1 MEGKIQKSYFEVLGV
16 CCPSETP
23 LIHRILKPLEG
34 VQKVSVNVPTKTVI
48 VVHNNLLISQAQIVK
63 VLNQARL
70 DASVRSYG
78 GRSGKTKSRN
88 WPSLYTVGSGL
99 LLTASFFKTLYRPLL
114 WLALAAVVVGLP
126 PVILRSYA
134 AIRRLVL
141 DINILLL
148 IAVGGAVA
156 LRDYQEAG
164 MIVFLFTFAE
174 WLESRASDK
183 ARDMMSSLMKE
194 MPQKATIAESGAV
207 VHPNEVKVNTVL
219 VVKAGEV
226 IPIDGVVVNGKSE
239 IDEKSLTGESFPVEK
254 TVGSFVWAGTMNL
267 TGYIDV
273 KTTAVAEESAVAKMA
288 KLVEEAHQKR
298 SRTQRMI
305 EEFAKYYS
313 PIVVIASVG
322 VAVVPAMLRV
332 HDLHHW
338 LYLSLV
344 VLVSAC
350 PCALVLSTPVATECA
365 LRRAASIGI
374 LVKGGHHLESL
385 ALVKV
390 MAFDKTGTLTR
401 GEFSVSY
408 FYPNS
413 SVVTGEKLLKKLP
426 LRFGFRVAS
435 MESKSNHPM
444 ATALVEYSRLNNIE
458 ASSDTVKDFVV
469 VPGEGISGDIDGNKI
484 SIGNRRMANRL
495 GCEVHAEGEDEKR
508 RGTTMGY
515 VVVNGVV
522 AATFGVC
529 DECRPGSNQVI
540 QELKRMGIK
549 TAMLT
554 GDSKISAVH
563 LQQQVGNSI
572 DFVHAELLPEGKV
585 STIEDLKK
593 LGLTVM
599 VGDGMNDAPA
609 LATASVGI
617 AMGVSGSAIATE
629 TSHITLMSN
638 DIGKIAVAIKL
649 GRKTKRKIIENIVLS
664 VTTKAA
670 ILGLAFAGHPLL
682 WAAVLADVGTC
693 VLVILNSMLLLL
705 QQQQTNNHGAGGHGS
720 HKGCAPCGDRDKH
733 HHKSVWSRLPCGSRS
748 THKSACVSHGE
759 GHGPHLHG
767 TGSLCGG
774 HKVESPSKHTSLGLS
789 MEEYGHMGCPGKCLP
804 HMQHYENED
813 HLPICLTH
821 DNDSTPHIATCH
833 RRCEDN
839 CAEACTQVAICLHPH
854 TEIIPH
860 THSHASETPHEE
872 KRPESCYHT
881 VTCCYTHEGEGEGD
895 CMHASGHGCA
905 HQHSHTSSDIGE
917 GEIRVQVEDSE
928 LVGQGEAS
936 KLSSC
941 GTGELTL
948 MNHDAFELH
957 GRTETEY
964 GDKDM
969 RGAGKEP
976 VTEPLVG
983 PNPKEAEQAEP
994 SRRKRKAS
1002 DMWAQSLQSL
1012 TEVPREVKGA
1022 PELVAVGGAGGATS
1036 PGACLNRTILKVS
1049 LS

>member
-78 GRSGKTKSRN
+78 GRSGKTKTRN

-239 IDEKSLTGESFPVEK
+239 VDEKSLTGESFPVEK

-332 HDLHHW
+332 DDLHHW

-385 ALVKV
+385 ARVKV

-401 GEFSVSY
+401 GKFSVSY

-413 SVVTGEKLLKKLP
+413 RVVSGEKLLYW
-426 LRFGFRVAS
+426 VAS
-435 MESKSNHPM
+435 MEGKSNHPM
-444 ATALVEYSRLNNIE
+444 ASALVEYSRLNNIE

-495 GCEVHAEGEDEKR
+495 GCEVAAEGEDEKR

-554 GDSKISAVH
+554 GDSKISAMH

-629 TSHITLMSN
+629 TSHVTLMSN

-649 GRKTKRKIIENIVLS
+649 GRRTNRKIIENIVLS

-705 QQQQTNNHGAGGHGS
+705 QQQQEHNPGAGGHGS
-720 HKGCAPCGDRDKH
+720 HEGCSPCGDRDKH

-748 THKSACVSHGE
+748 AHKSACVSHDE
-759 GHGPHLHG
+759 GHGHHHLHENA
-767 TGSLCGG
+767 SLCRG
-774 HKVESPSKHTSLGLS
+774 HKVESPCKHTSLGLS
-789 MEEYGHMGCPGKCLP
+789 MEEYGHMGCRGNCLP
-804 HMQHYENED
+804 HMQHCEHED
-813 HLPICLTH
+813 HLPTRVTH
-821 DNDSTPHIATCH
+821 DHDSTPHFATCH
-833 RRCEDN
+833 QRCEDN
-839 CAEACTQVAICLHPH
+839 CAKACTEVAICLHPH
-854 TEIIPH
+854 TDIIPQTH
-860 THSHASETPHEE
+860 TCETTYEQKHQ
-872 KRPESCYHT
+872 ESCYHT
-881 VTCCYTHEGEGEGD
+881 VTCGGTHEGD
-895 CMHASGHGCA
+895 CKHASGHACA
-905 HQHSHTSSDIGE
+905 HQHSHTVSDIGE
-917 GEIRVQVEDSE
+917 GEIRVQVEDRES
-928 LVGQGEAS
+928 VGQGEP
-936 KLSSC
+936 SC
-941 GTGELTL
+941 GRGELTL

-957 GRTETEY
+957 GSTETEY

-969 RGAGKEP
+969 RGAGRCCRSFCR
-976 VTEPLVG
+976 
-983 PNPKEAEQAEP
+983 P
-994 SRRKRKAS
+994 SEGVCIHGR
-1002 DMWAQSLQSL
+1002 
-1012 TEVPREVKGA
+1012 PF
-1022 PELVAVGGAGGATS
+1022 
-1036 PGACLNRTILKVS
+1036 
-1049 LS
+1049 LSEIVIE